1 MSSRP
6 PVPNDTRPSLL
17 FLPLDI
23 HVLLFEYLSPSDI
36 SKLRTL
42 SHASYILFTSPAV
55 CSHYLSRH
63 GIFPEPQDS
72 AKAEFDSYFR
82 PRSRIR
88 KGTPTRATII
98 DGLRLTEFDAPYFTK
113 SHAYRSAGD
122 NANRDGVVAYRT
134 AAGDLALYD
143 LSNPSNSTVLLIN
156 KTWEFTTQSLAEYNE
171 SGAGMIVVEPGRRIK
186 ERISGSWWP
195 AESFESKGIGMRKF
209 EVNIH
214 NDSEGEVLFI
224 ELSWIKDEKVM
235 DPYDVVA
242 LLSAA
247 HTPLPSEEERT
258 WYPIVART
266 KSLGLVISLKPKSFG
281 HPLATF
287 SLPLNQFPHAEYVLN
302 SYYITGIIPKT
313 QQFAFLRYSRDDMET
328 VCAIQGARREG
339 HGSQLFWKLQE
350 YLPAVVLIDLEKM
363 GLSKFCIPFESRV
376 GSGNNSDTHVQQDR
390 AGELVFI
397 ITGTGVTAF
406 DITRMSQYGG
416 LNAVKTYW
424 WRHQDCMRVYAPL
437 DEDLD
442 QEKMERTLS
451 WQQLQDTST
460 RTRLGSDLGSKLIAP
475 SVGRIWRSFL
485 PGTVFGGGDGDDE
498 MFTIVRAYNYV
509 IQVVHGKA
517 PSEEIHTK
525 VPAWERPEFLVA
537 WEIPLTKKG
546 LEKYSS
552 QMLNGKA
559 GFQGFKDEAP
569 IVDPDGNTKFSYS
582 ENPEGID
589 PTKIMRLQTA
599 LTRNLNS
606 LLAASESEPHLVLAV
621 HMPQRTFVKENRHK
635 TMARFL
641 KINDYGIA
649 LEGDEFR
656 ELVGPV
662 ERGRWTP
669 ERHHAGLLKLPRRQ
683 QRDILRINCD
693 IKLLCERPYPRS
705 IRSEK
710 RRSSLMRGFFRG
722 KEDNLQVLEKY
733 TSRALG
739 LETLPRGNIQHIKVG
754 DSGSYIA
761 YVVEVRPEQRELHG
775 TLSGTL
781 VIARYD

>member
-6 PVPNDTRPSLL
+6 QVPDDTRPSLL

-36 SKLRTL
+36 SRLRTL
-42 SHASYILFTSPAV
+42 SHASYKLFTSPAV

-88 KGTPTRATII
+88 KGTPTRATVI

-134 AAGDLALYD
+134 AAGDLALCD
-143 LSNPSNSTVLLIN
+143 LSNPSNSTVLLID

-171 SGAGMIVVEPGRRIK
+171 SGAGMIAVEPGRRIK

-214 NDSEGEVLFI
+214 NDFEGEVLFI

-287 SLPLNQFPHAEYVLN
+287 SLPLNQFPHAEYILN
-302 SYYITGIIPKT
+302 SYYIAGIIPKT

-328 VCAIQGARREG
+328 VCAIQ
-339 HGSQLFWKLQE
+339 
-350 YLPAVVLIDLEKM
+350 
-363 GLSKFCIPFESRV
+363 
-376 GSGNNSDTHVQQDR
+376 
-390 AGELVFI
+390 
-397 ITGTGVTAF
+397 GVTAF

-485 PGTVFGGGDGDDE
+485 PGTVFGGGNGDDE

-552 QMLNGKA
+552 QMLNEKA
-559 GFQGFKDEAP
+559 GFQGSKDEVP

-606 LLAASESEPHLVLAV
+606 LLAASESEPHSVLAV

-635 TMARFL
+635 TMPRFL
-641 KINDYGIA
+641 KINDYGIT

-722 KEDNLQVLEKY
+722 KEDNLQAWEKY

-761 YVVEVRPEQRELHG
+761 YVVEVRPEQREPHG
-775 TLSGTL
+775 TLSGAL
-781 VIARYD
+781 VIVRYD